1 MRIRCAVAVAG
12 LLALAGCGDD
22 GDHVN
27 KDRPPSTINVTAAIA
42 GREIHVSPR
51 RFGGGPMR
59 LIVSNQT
66 GREQELTLETAGRAS
81 GVTGTTGA
89 IRAAGT
95 GTLQMDVPEGA
106 YEIRAADRRIRPAL
120 LRVGAQRPSAQNELL
135 LP

>member
-22 GDHVN
+22 GDHAN
-27 KDRPPSTINVTAAIA
+27 NDRPPSTINVTAAIA

-51 RFGGGPMR
+51 RFG
-59 LIVSNQT
+59 
-66 GREQELTLETAGRAS
+66 GRAS